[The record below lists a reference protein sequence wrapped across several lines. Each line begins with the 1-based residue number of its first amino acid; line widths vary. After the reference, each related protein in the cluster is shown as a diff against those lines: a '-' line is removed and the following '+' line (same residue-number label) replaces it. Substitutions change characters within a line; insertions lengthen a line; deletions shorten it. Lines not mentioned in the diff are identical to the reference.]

1 MNEFVIFADSACDI
15 SPATL
20 ERWGVRYACLTLHFE
35 DDGIEMKD
43 SDIDPHEFYEKMRA
57 GHVARTAAA
66 NMATFKDLFEEELK
80 KGNDILYIGF
90 SSGLSTTYNS
100 GAMAAGELAEKYP
113 DRKLITIDSLCAS
126 TGFGLLLYLAVLKK
140 ESGATLE
147 QTADYVRERIPHICH
162 WFTVDDLKYLKRG
175 GRVSP
180 TAAFVGGILGIKPVM
195 HTDINGKL
203 TNVSKV
209 RGRKAAINAL
219 AEKYGELA
227 EHPGEG
233 PVFICNGDCGEDVEM
248 LKRILKEKYGTC
260 VDMVTPTGP
269 VIGSHSGPGTLA
281 LFFEGKNR

>member
-20 ERWGVRYACLTLHFE
+20 ERWGVKYACLTLHFE
-35 DDGIEMKD
+35 DDGMEMKD

-147 QTADYVRERIPHICH
+147 QAQ
-162 WFTVDDLKYLKRG
+162 RG
-175 GRVSP
+175 
-180 TAAFVGGILGIKPVM
+180 
-195 HTDINGKL
+195 
-203 TNVSKV
+203 
-209 RGRKAAINAL
+209 
-219 AEKYGELA
+219 
-227 EHPGEG
+227 
-233 PVFICNGDCGEDVEM
+233 
-248 LKRILKEKYGTC
+248 
-260 VDMVTPTGP
+260 
-269 VIGSHSGPGTLA
+269 
-281 LFFEGKNR
+281 

>member
-20 ERWGVRYACLTLHFE
+20 ERWGVKYACLTLHFE
-35 DDGIEMKD
+35 DDGMEMKD

-209 RGRKAAINAL
+209 RGRN
-219 AEKYGELA
+219 
-227 EHPGEG
+227 
-233 PVFICNGDCGEDVEM
+233 
-248 LKRILKEKYGTC
+248 
-260 VDMVTPTGP
+260 
-269 VIGSHSGPGTLA
+269 
-281 LFFEGKNR
+281 